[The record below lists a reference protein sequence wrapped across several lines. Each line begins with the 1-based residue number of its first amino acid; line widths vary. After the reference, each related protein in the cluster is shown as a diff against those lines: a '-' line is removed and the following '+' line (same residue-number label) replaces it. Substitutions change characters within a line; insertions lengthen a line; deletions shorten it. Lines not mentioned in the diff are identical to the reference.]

1 MIRYPTDRGLSAS
14 IVLLYSN
21 SHEDDIIFEDDL
33 ESMAGQ
39 NPNLKVVNTITRPG
53 PAWNGLTGRIDQD
66 MIVRE
71 VPDYASRVFFT
82 SGPKKMV
89 DAMQALLN
97 DLGLPEDQ
105 IKREYFLGYE

>member
-1 MIRYPTDRGLSAS
+1 MIRYSTDRGLSAS

-33 ESMAGQ
+33 E
-39 NPNLKVVNTITRPG
+39 
-53 PAWNGLTGRIDQD
+53 RIDQD

-89 DAMQALLN
+89 DAMLALLN